1 MDHAFGVVSWNA
13 LLSPR
18 SQIFCLTVSFR
29 SFIDLG
35 FTFWSLINFKL
46 IFSMVSRRNPS
57 DFF

>member
-46 IFSMVSRRNPS
+46 IFLYGEP
-57 DFF
+57 